1 MRPRPSFFAHLHPPH
16 IHQREGSIRYTWG
29 MGGISIALFLV
40 LLVTGLLLM
49 FLYPP
54 SLEGA
59 YESVKL
65 IAYVAPY
72 GWLLRNMHFWAAQGM
87 VITVSLHLARVV
99 FSGGYKK
106 RRFNY
111 LLGVA
116 LLILTLLADFTGYV
130 LRWDDQGVWALTIG
144 ANLIRSTSNTQKLN
158 EQIQLGERI
167 FAAGTD
173 RAPACTLCHSLD
185 DVVLV
190 GPSLRH
196 VAATAATRVS
206 SQSAREY
213 IRVSILTPSAYKVP
227 GFETGTMYPNY
238 AINLSQEQVD
248 ALVAFLMTQ
257 K

>member
-1 MRPRPSFFAHLHPPH
+1 MRHRPSFFAHLHPPH
-16 IHQREGSIRYTWG
+16 IPQREGSLRYTWG
-29 MGGISIALFLV
+29 MGGISVALFLV
-40 LLVTGLLLM
+40 LLVTGLLEM
-49 FLYPP
+49 FLYSPT
-54 SLEGA
+54 LAAA

-72 GWLLRNMHFWAAQGM
+72 GWLLRNMHYWAAQGM
-87 VITVSLHLARVV
+87 VITVSLHLARVI

-116 LLILTLLADFTGYV
+116 LLVLTLLADFTGYV
-130 LRWDDQGVWALTIG
+130 LRWDDQGVWALTVG
-144 ANLIRSTSNTQKLN
+144 ANLIRSVSNSQKLN

-167 FAAGTD
+167 FSTGTE

-190 GPSLRH
+190 GPSLQRIA
-196 VAATAATRVS
+196 VTAPTRVS
-206 SQSAREY
+206 GQSARDY
-213 IRVSILTPSAYKVP
+213 IRASILTPSAFKVP
-227 GFETGTMYPNY
+227 GYETGTMYPNY
-238 AINLSQEQVD
+238 AIDLAPEQVD
-248 ALVAFLMTQ
+248 ALTAFLLAQ